1 MKKFLSVLLA
11 VMMVATVLPVNL
23 MAAPLEFTEHSHS
36 ESYAEAEE
44 RTAVKPRAGEW
55 YDRIFIRMNSNG
67 FQVQPSEFRGIVH
80 VEHTMDTSTGGTSKM
95 DEYTHNVGQQYQ
107 SGKEVIFTAI
117 PDAGYRFDGWYKNDA
132 NGELIQTGETWRFIS
147 NNENAAY
154 THYAKFSKDES
165 VTLHRIS
172 FIGDPA
178 GLRVRNVNMTK
189 TSGVTFPNSYDYLNF
204 DVEPG
209 WDMSF
214 SIEMG
219 RDYVKTDDFKVV
231 CNGKELVARDG
242 VYTLSNINEGMSIVV
257 SGFAK
262 VMRTTV
268 YINKI
273 AETMQDRD
281 NVVISGM
288 VKDERGKA
296 VTTGTLEL
304 LIDDKPSQV
313 QPTLQSDGSF
323 RVELSG
329 IIGGSHKATVKYS
342 GDETHESSQ
351 AEAKFFVEGKEHY
364 IHVSSN
370 GYKLEENVFAG
381 LVRMQ
386 YTVADENGQAQQ
398 MVEHGT
404 DFGKLFPVGQGILL
418 TAIPAAGYKLG
429 GWYKNNENG
438 DLLTAKE
445 EWNINAN
452 SIYAAYTHYAKFV
465 RDDSKTTYA
474 VTFAD
479 GLARMRITDFNITKT
494 SGTVLPDYHSAP
506 NYTVEPGWSV
516 SFGIEEAEGYIKN
529 ADYEVLCNGEKLTEV
544 NGVYTI
550 SNINENKEI
559 RVNGIVDKTA
569 PVVTINDIPSVMYGE
584 KVVVSGTVIDVDGK
598 PVTEGTVQVYVDD
611 LAGWPAVAL
620 AADGSFTCEISGVAA
635 GEHIATATYF
645 AEKTYVDASANK
657 NFTVLAGHT
666 HCICGG
672 KSESHASHS
681 AVTYTAWDGGEINY
695 ENGAAY
701 LYIPADTTVTLEN
714 DITIGRNRTLYLCLN
729 DKTSTLASN
738 GSAHFIINGAGA
750 RLVICSCG
758 SEQGAFKG
766 RTDGAGNGGC
776 IEIREGNLD
785 IYGGNIGY
793 ANCENGGVAYLK
805 SKQSKMNIYGGS
817 LCENTVKNGGAVYIN
832 SDNIRQDYIGTVM
845 MYGGVIE
852 NNNAEENGGA
862 VYVAGDEYEG
872 TGFNLT
878 DGIIRKNSATGNGGA
893 IFLYIGRGLSVSGGS
908 ISENTAENGGG
919 IYSNKKT
926 TAGKPSMVKISGGV
940 ISKNHANE
948 LGGGI
953 HLNGARIN
961 GNNKFS
967 GCEISENT
975 AKYGGG
981 IYIEFGE
988 IGSFENNIVSGNK
1001 AEIDGGGIYLRTDT
1015 FTLSTGSKVYN
1026 NTASGNGGGIYACAY
1041 SNTSKLAVSGNADIY
1056 GNKANAS
1063 GGGIYITLGRSLEV
1077 GGSSQIRN
1085 NSAGGAGGIAVMDG
1099 AKVTIKDSASIHSN
1113 GIISGSGASQI
1124 LVSGKDSHD
1133 VYSSVTM
1140 NGGTIDGSAVRYSYC
1155 GIELEDSTAF
1165 TINAGTIDVYGIRN
1179 GINNQ
1184 GTFTVNGGVVE
1195 ALAASGGSS
1204 NRAYSA
1210 RPEVSDT
1217 MFAREGDA
1225 KAIAKDVDLAKV
1237 NWRSKYIY
1245 LGTGY
1250 RAAIKYFPLGGTL
1263 PEGAPEAHVFGTKTV
1278 LPVPTKDGY
1287 NFDGW
1292 YEDTGFTKGPVAEI
1306 GADVTGDSSTRF
1318 LFYAKWTE
1326 VSEWNEPKYFWNKTA
1341 TGYNCNA
1348 TRSRKTDATTV
1359 ELDTATVTYA
1369 IITPATCDEEGLGR
1383 YTAEFKAAWAETQTK
1398 DEPIPKAEHD
1408 WNAPTYEWTAENGG
1422 YTVTAKRVCKN
1433 YENHTET
1440 ETVTAAYAEI
1450 TPATC
1455 DKEGLGRYT
1464 AEFNAD
1470 WAETQTK
1477 DKPIPKIEHDWNAP
1491 TYDWKKINGGYECAA
1506 KRVCKKDGNHAE
1518 TETVTA
1524 TYAIITP
1531 ATEENEGLG
1540 RYTAVFTNAAFTEQK
1555 KDETIPKIVHDWGP
1569 VNVWWEGE
1577 YCIASRTCNA
1587 HNEVESERVKGVYSV
1602 EKEPG
1607 CTTPGRGKYVAYFTN
1622 PEFLKVFAI
1631 YGSPTK
1637 GVNLPAV
1644 GHDWDT
1650 PSISWRKEA
1659 DGGYTCDAVHY
1670 CKRNEAHFEAA
1681 STRATYEVITEPTCE
1696 ENGLGRYTAVFAL
1709 ADFET
1714 QTKDETIPKLN
1725 HDWNAPTYDWKEIS
1739 GGYECTAKRVC
1750 KHDASHVETDKAT
1763 VTYAEIAPATC
1774 IVNGEGRY
1782 TAKFNANWAETQTK
1796 DLTLEALGHD
1806 WNAPTYE
1813 WKEAQGGY
1821 ECTAKR
1827 VCKHD
1832 ASHVETDKAT
1842 VTYAEITPATC
1853 LVNGEGRYT
1862 AKFNANWA
1870 EAQTKDVVL
1879 NAFGHDW
1886 NAPTYDWTAANGGY
1900 ECTAKR
1906 VCKNDA
1912 SHVET
1917 ETVTATYAI
1926 ITAETCEENGL
1937 GRYTAKFNANWAETQ
1952 TKDVVL
1958 NAFGHD
1964 WGEPTYR
1971 WVKNNDS
1978 YKVNAESICNREGC
1992 TYIRISVASAEYK
2005 VITPATC
2012 LENGLGRYTAVFE
2025 HEWAETQTKDE
2036 TIPKLN
2042 HDWNAPTYDWKE
2054 ISGGYECTAKR
2065 VCKHDTSH
2073 VETETVTATYA
2084 IITAETCE
2092 ENGLGRYTAEFK
2104 ADWAETQTK
2113 DEARAALD
2121 HDWSEVTYTWF
2132 ERNDGYKVRAYRECK
2147 RSGCD
2152 AAGVSHSDATYAV
2165 ITPATCLT
2173 DGLGR
2178 YTANF
2183 VYEWAETQTK
2193 DVVLNAFG
2201 HDWNAPTYDWKEIS
2215 GGYKCTAKR
2224 VCKNDASHV
2233 ETDKATVTYAEIT
2246 PATCLVNG
2254 EGKYTAKF
2262 GAAWAETQ
2270 TKDVVLNAFGHD
2282 WNAPTYDWKEVQDGY
2297 ECTAKRVCK
2306 NDASHVETETVT
2318 ATYAIVTP
2326 ETCVKE
2332 GLGRYT
2338 AEFKADWAKTQTKD
2352 EARKAM
2358 GHDHSGNWRYNEFEH
2373 WRICPVCKDIIDVQA
2388 HDLTAWRTIL
2398 DNRGKDTNRE
2408 ERHCRICAYEQFST
2422 TIHIGGGNK
2431 NGVVETNPNTGAE
2444 VFIRR
2449 VRAALSD
2456 NRINEKA

>member
-36 ESYAEAEE
+36 ESYAETEE
-44 RTAVKPRAGEW
+44 RTAVKPLAGEW

-80 VEHTMDTSTGGTSKM
+80 IEHTMDTSTGGTSKK
-95 DEYTHNVGQQYQ
+95 DEYAHNIGQQYQ
-107 SGKEVIFTAI
+107 RGKEVIFTAI
-117 PDAGYRFDGWYKNDA
+117 PDAGYLFDGWYKNDA
-132 NGELIQTGETWRFIS
+132 DGELIQTGETWRFIS
-147 NNENAAY
+147 GDENAAY

-178 GLRVRNVNMTK
+178 GLHVRNVSMTK

-214 SIEMG
+214 SVDIRSG
-219 RDYVKTDDFKVV
+219 YIKTDDFKVV

-262 VMRTTV
+262 VMGTTV
-268 YINKI
+268 SINKI

-281 NVVISGM
+281 NVIISGM

-398 MVEHGT
+398 IVEHGT

-418 TAIPAAGYKLG
+418 TAIPAAGYKFG

-465 RDDSKTTYA
+465 KDDSKTTYA

-494 SGTVLPDYHSAP
+494 SGTVLPDYLSAP
-506 NYTVEPGWSV
+506 NYTVEAGWSV
-516 SFGIEEAEGYIKN
+516 SFGIEEAEGYIKT
-529 ADYEVLCNGEKLTEV
+529 ADYKVLCNGVELTAV
-544 NGVYTI
+544 DGVYTI

-672 KSESHASHS
+672 KSENHASHS

-701 LYIPADTTVTLEN
+701 LYIPENTTVTLEH

-776 IEIREGNLD
+776 IELIKGNLD
-785 IYGGNIGY
+785 IYGGRIGY
-793 ANCENGGVAYLK
+793 ANAEKGGAIYTY
-805 SKQSKMNIYGGS
+805 SYQQSESIVNIYGGS
-817 LCENTVKNGGAVYIN
+817 ICGSTAVNGGGLYLAHSEANGEFVPMVYMHGGAIE
-832 SDNIRQDYIGTVM
+832 DNKAT
-845 MYGGVIE
+845 
-852 NNNAEENGGA
+852 ENGGG
-862 VYVAGDEYEG
+862 VYIEGDKSG
-872 TGFNLT
+872 WF
-878 DGIIRKNSATGNGGA
+878 GIHMSGGAIRKNSAAGNGGGIYSFFGRN
-893 IFLYIGRGLSVSGGS
+893 IFITDGE
-908 ISENTAENGGG
+908 ISENTAANGGGMYLNKYNPSGIKGLLEMGGGKVINNTATENGGG
-919 IYSNKKT
+919 IYATNVAFVPGSTGAPGFRN
-926 TAGKPSMVKISGGV
+926 VEISG
-940 ISKNHANE
+940 
-948 LGGGI
+948 
-953 HLNGARIN
+953 
-961 GNNKFS
+961 NN
-967 GCEISENT
+967 
-975 AKYGGG
+975 AK
-981 IYIEFGE
+981 
-988 IGSFENNIVSGNK
+988 
-1001 AEIDGGGIYLRTDT
+1001 
-1015 FTLSTGSKVYN
+1015 
-1026 NTASGNGGGIYACAY
+1026 NGGGIYAEAG
-1041 SNTSKLAVSGNADIY
+1041 TY
-1056 GNKANAS
+1056 GNIIDSIIKNNRATES
-1063 GGGIYITLGRSLEV
+1063 GGGIYLKINDLQLFIRGTTKIT
-1077 GGSSQIRN
+1077 N
-1085 NSAGGAGGIAVMDG
+1085 NTASAGGGIAVFDKG
-1099 AKVTIKDSASIHSN
+1099 KIELKDSAEVSYNTITN
-1113 GIISGSGASQI
+1113 GSGAAQI
-1124 LVSGKDSHD
+1124 LVDGNDGTNFIMSGG
-1133 VYSSVTM
+1133 SVIGPM
-1140 NGGTIDGSAVRYSYC
+1140 INAYY
-1155 GIELEDSTAF
+1155 GIELKNGAAF
-1165 TINAGTIDVYGIRN
+1165 TVNAGTIDVYGIYN

-1204 NRAYSA
+1204 NRAYS
-1210 RPEVSDT
+1210 RIPEVSDT
-1217 MFAREGDA
+1217 MLARHGDSKEGA
-1225 KAIAKDVDLAKV
+1225 MDVDLSKV
-1237 NWRSKYIY
+1237 VWKSKYIY

-1278 LPVPTKDGY
+1278 LPVPTRDGY

-1292 YEDTGFTKGPVAEI
+1292 YEDTEFTKGPVAEI

-1341 TGYNCNA
+1341 TGYNCKA

-1359 ELDTATVTYA
+1359 ELDIATVRYDV
-1369 IITPATCDEEGLGR
+1369 ITPATCDEEGLGR
-1383 YTAEFKAAWAETQTK
+1383 YTAEFKVAWAETQTK
-1398 DEPIPKAEHD
+1398 DEPIPKTEHD
-1408 WNAPTYEWTAENGG
+1408 WNAPTYDWTAENGG
-1422 YTVTAKRVCKN
+1422 YSVTAKRVCKN

-1455 DKEGLGRYT
+1455 DKDGLGKYT
-1464 AEFNAD
+1464 AEFKAA

-1477 DKPIPKIEHDWNAP
+1477 EEPIPKTEHDWNAP
-1491 TYDWKKINGGYECAA
+1491 TYDWKKITGGYECTA

-1569 VNVWWEGE
+1569 VNVWWDGE
-1577 YCIASRTCNA
+1577 YCIASRTCKA
-1587 HNEVESERVKGVYSV
+1587 HGEVESEKVKGVYSV
-1602 EKEPG
+1602 EREPG

-1622 PEFLKVFAI
+1622 PTFLKVFSI

-1637 GVNLPAV
+1637 SVNLPAV
-1644 GHDWDT
+1644 GHDWDA
-1650 PSISWRKEA
+1650 PFISWRKEA

-1670 CKRNEAHFEAA
+1670 CKRDEAHFEAA
-1681 STRATYEVITEPTCE
+1681 STRATYAVITEPTCE
-1696 ENGLGRYTAVFAL
+1696 RDGLGRYTAVFAL

-1725 HDWNAPTYDWKEIS
+1725 HDWNAPTYEWKEIS
-1739 GGYECTAKRVC
+1739 
-1750 KHDASHVETDKAT
+1750 
-1763 VTYAEIAPATC
+1763 
-1774 IVNGEGRY
+1774 
-1782 TAKFNANWAETQTK
+1782 
-1796 DLTLEALGHD
+1796 
-1806 WNAPTYE
+1806 
-1813 WKEAQGGY
+1813 GGY

-1862 AKFNANWA
+1862 AKF
-1870 EAQTKDVVL
+1870 
-1879 NAFGHDW
+1879 G
-1886 NAPTYDWTAANGGY
+1886 AA
-1900 ECTAKR
+1900 
-1906 VCKNDA
+1906 
-1912 SHVET
+1912 
-1917 ETVTATYAI
+1917 
-1926 ITAETCEENGL
+1926 
-1937 GRYTAKFNANWAETQ
+1937 
-1952 TKDVVL
+1952 
-1958 NAFGHD
+1958 
-1964 WGEPTYR
+1964 
-1971 WVKNNDS
+1971 
-1978 YKVNAESICNREGC
+1978 
-1992 TYIRISVASAEYK
+1992 
-2005 VITPATC
+2005 
-2012 LENGLGRYTAVFE
+2012 
-2025 HEWAETQTKDE
+2025 
-2036 TIPKLN
+2036 
-2042 HDWNAPTYDWKE
+2042 
-2054 ISGGYECTAKR
+2054 
-2065 VCKHDTSH
+2065 
-2073 VETETVTATYA
+2073 
-2084 IITAETCE
+2084 
-2092 ENGLGRYTAEFK
+2092 
-2104 ADWAETQTK
+2104 
-2113 DEARAALD
+2113 
-2121 HDWSEVTYTWF
+2121 
-2132 ERNDGYKVRAYRECK
+2132 
-2147 RSGCD
+2147 
-2152 AAGVSHSDATYAV
+2152 
-2165 ITPATCLT
+2165 
-2173 DGLGR
+2173 
-2178 YTANF
+2178 
-2183 VYEWAETQTK
+2183 WAETQTK

-2215 GGYKCTAKR
+2215 GGYECTAKR
-2224 VCKNDASHV
+2224 VCKHDASHV

-2246 PATCLVNG
+2246 PATCLANG
-2254 EGKYTAKF
+2254 EGRYTAKF

-2282 WNAPTYDWKEVQDGY
+2282 WNAPTYDWKEVQNGY
-2297 ECTAKRVCK
+2297 ECTAKHVCK
-2306 NDASHVETETVT
+2306 HDASHVETDKATVT
-2318 ATYAIVTP
+2318 YAEITPATCLVNG
-2326 ETCVKE
+2326 E
-2332 GLGRYT
+2332 GRYT
-2338 AEFKADWAKTQTKD
+2338 AKFGAAWAETQTKD
-2352 EARKAM
+2352 VVLTKL
-2358 GHDHSGNWRYNEFEH
+2358 DHSHNGRWIYNREQH
-2373 WRICPVCKDIIDVQA
+2373 WQKCVHCGELTNVGAHTFTEWKDILRD
-2388 HDLTAWRTIL
+2388 
-2398 DNRGKDTNRE
+2398 GKVVSE
-2408 ERHCRICAYEQFST
+2408 HHCTVCGFSECAQI
-2422 TIHIGGGNK
+2422 IHIDGTK
-2431 NGVVETNPNTGAE
+2431 KTQPGVEVNPATGAA
-2444 VFIRR
+2444 VPAVLPAIA
-2449 VRAALSD
+2449 VLAGIAVLLG
-2456 NRINEKA
+2456 KKK

>member
-44 RTAVKPRAGEW
+44 RTAVKPQAGEW

-80 VEHTMDTSTGGTSKM
+80 IEHTMDTSTGGTSKK
-95 DEYTHNVGQQYQ
+95 DEYAHNVGQQYQ
-107 SGKEVIFTAI
+107 RGKEVIFTAI

-132 NGELIQTGETWRFIS
+132 NGELIQTGEAWRFIS
-147 NNENAAY
+147 NEENAAY

-178 GLRVRNVNMTK
+178 GLHVRNVSMTK

-214 SIEMG
+214 SVDIRSG
-219 RDYVKTDDFKVV
+219 YIKTDDFKVV

-262 VMRTTV
+262 VMGTTV
-268 YINKI
+268 SINKI

-281 NVVISGM
+281 NVIISGM

-304 LIDDKPSQV
+304 LIDDKQSQV

-398 MVEHGT
+398 IVEHGT
-404 DFGKLFPVGQGILL
+404 DFGKLLPVGQGILL
-418 TAIPAAGYKLG
+418 TAIPAAGYKFG

-479 GLARMRITDFNITKT
+479 GLARMRITDFNTTKT
-494 SGTVLPDYHSAP
+494 SGTVLPDYLSAP
-506 NYTVEPGWSV
+506 NYTVEAGWSV
-516 SFGIEEAEGYIKN
+516 SFGIEEAEGYIKTS
-529 ADYEVLCNGEKLTEV
+529 DYKVLCNGVELTAV
-544 NGVYTI
+544 DGVYTI

-559 RVNGIVDKTA
+559 RVNGIADKTA

-611 LAGWPAVAL
+611 IAGWPAVSL

-672 KSESHASHS
+672 KSENHASHS

-701 LYIPADTTVTLEN
+701 LYIPADTTVTLKN
-714 DITIGRNRTLYLCLN
+714 DITIGKNRTLYLCLN

-893 IFLYIGRGLSVSGGS
+893 IFLYIGRGLSVSGGT

-919 IYSNKKT
+919 IYSAKKT
-926 TAGKPSMVKISGGV
+926 TAGRPSMSKISGGV

-953 HLNGARIN
+953 YFNGARIN
-961 GNNKFS
+961 KLS

-1001 AEIDGGGIYLRTDT
+1001 AEIDGGGIYLRTDN
-1015 FTLSTGSKVYN
+1015 FNLSTGSKVYN

-1041 SNTSKLAVSGNADIY
+1041 SNTSKLAVSENADIY
-1056 GNKANAS
+1056 ENKANAS
-1063 GGGIYITLGRSLEV
+1063 GGGIYITLGRSLEI

-1085 NSAGGAGGIAVMDG
+1085 NSAGEVGGIAVMDG

-1113 GIISGSGASQI
+1113 GAISGSGASQI

-1133 VYSSVTM
+1133 VYSSVTI

-1204 NRAYSA
+1204 NRAYYVK
-1210 RPEVSDT
+1210 PEVSDT
-1217 MFAREGDA
+1217 MLARHGDSKEGA
-1225 KAIAKDVDLAKV
+1225 MDVDLSKV
-1237 NWRSKYIY
+1237 VWRSKYIY

-1250 RAAIKYFPLGGTL
+1250 RAAIEYFPLGGTL

-1292 YEDTGFTKGPVAEI
+1292 YEDTEFTKGPVAEI

-1341 TGYNCNA
+1341 TGYNCKA
-1348 TRSRKTDATTV
+1348 TRSHKTDAGTV
-1359 ELDTATVTYA
+1359 ELDIATVTYA

-1398 DEPIPKAEHD
+1398 DEPIPKTEHD
-1408 WNAPTYEWTAENGG
+1408 WNAPEYEWTAANGG
-1422 YTVTAKRVCKN
+1422 YTVTAKRVCKKDG
-1433 YENHTET
+1433 NHTET

-1455 DKEGLGRYT
+1455 DKDGLGKYT
-1464 AEFNAD
+1464 AEFKAA

-1477 DKPIPKIEHDWNAP
+1477 EEPIPKTEHDWNAP
-1491 TYDWKKINGGYECAA
+1491 TYDWKKITGGYECAA
-1506 KRVCKKDGNHAE
+1506 KRVCKKDGNHEE

-1577 YCIASRTCNA
+1577 YCIASRTCKA
-1587 HNEVESERVKGVYSV
+1587 HGEVESEKVKGVYSV
-1602 EKEPG
+1602 EREPG

-1622 PEFLKVFAI
+1622 PAFLKVFSI

-1637 GVNLPAV
+1637 SVNLPAV
-1644 GHDWDT
+1644 GHDWDA

-1659 DGGYTCDAVHY
+1659 DGSYTCDAVHY
-1670 CKRNEAHFEAA
+1670 CKRDEAHFEAA
-1681 STRATYEVITEPTCE
+1681 STRATYEVITKPTCE
-1696 ENGLGRYTAVFAL
+1696 RDGLGRYTAVFKL

-1725 HDWNAPTYDWKEIS
+1725 HEWNAPAYDW
-1739 GGYECTAKRVC
+1739 TA
-1750 KHDASHVETDKAT
+1750 
-1763 VTYAEIAPATC
+1763 
-1774 IVNGEGRY
+1774 
-1782 TAKFNANWAETQTK
+1782 AN
-1796 DLTLEALGHD
+1796 
-1806 WNAPTYE
+1806 
-1813 WKEAQGGY
+1813 GGY

-1870 EAQTKDVVL
+1870 ETQTKDVVLNAFGHDWNAPTYEWKEISGGYECTAKRVCKHDASHVETDKATVTYAEITPATCLANGEGRYTAKFNTAWAETQTKDVVLNAFGHDWNAPTYDWKEVQNDYECTAKRVCKHDASHVETDKATVTYAEITPATCLVNGEGRYTAKFGAAWAETQTKDVVL

-1906 VCKNDA
+1906 VCKHDA

-1917 ETVTATYAI
+1917 DKATVTYAE
-1926 ITAETCEENGL
+1926 ITPAACLVNGE
-1937 GRYTAKFNANWAETQ
+1937 GRYTARFNAAWAETQ
-1952 TKDVVL
+1952 TKD
-1958 NAFGHD
+1958 
-1964 WGEPTYR
+1964 
-1971 WVKNNDS
+1971 
-1978 YKVNAESICNREGC
+1978 I
-1992 TYIRISVASAEYK
+1992 
-2005 VITPATC
+2005 
-2012 LENGLGRYTAVFE
+2012 
-2025 HEWAETQTKDE
+2025 
-2036 TIPKLN
+2036 
-2042 HDWNAPTYDWKE
+2042 
-2054 ISGGYECTAKR
+2054 
-2065 VCKHDTSH
+2065 
-2073 VETETVTATYA
+2073 
-2084 IITAETCE
+2084 
-2092 ENGLGRYTAEFK
+2092 
-2104 ADWAETQTK
+2104 
-2113 DEARAALD
+2113 
-2121 HDWSEVTYTWF
+2121 
-2132 ERNDGYKVRAYRECK
+2132 
-2147 RSGCD
+2147 
-2152 AAGVSHSDATYAV
+2152 
-2165 ITPATCLT
+2165 
-2173 DGLGR
+2173 
-2178 YTANF
+2178 
-2183 VYEWAETQTK
+2183 
-2193 DVVLNAFG
+2193 VLNAFG
-2201 HDWNAPTYDWKEIS
+2201 HDWNAPTYDWKEIH
-2215 GGYKCTAKR
+2215 GGYECTAKR
-2224 VCKNDASHV
+2224 VCKHNASHV

-2254 EGKYTAKF
+2254 EGRYTAKF
-2262 GAAWAETQ
+2262 SAAWAETQ

-2282 WNAPTYDWKEVQDGY
+2282 WNAPTYEWKEIFGGY

-2306 NDASHVETETVT
+2306 HDASHVETETVT

-2332 GLGRYT
+2332 GLGRYK

-2422 TIHIGGGNK
+2422 TIHISGGDK

-2456 NRINEKA
+2456 NRADALY

>member
-80 VEHTMDTSTGGTSKM
+80 VEHTMDTSAGGTSKM

-132 NGELIQTGETWRFIS
+132 DGELIQTGETWRFIS

-268 YINKI
+268 SINKI

-429 GWYKNNENG
+429 GWYKNDENG

-506 NYTVEPGWSV
+506 NYTVEAGWSV
-516 SFGIEEAEGYIKN
+516 SFGIEEAEGYIKTS
-529 ADYEVLCNGEKLTEV
+529 DYKVLCNGVELTAV
-544 NGVYTI
+544 DGVYTI

-701 LYIPADTTVTLEN
+701 LYIPADTTVTLKN
-714 DITIGRNRTLYLCLN
+714 DITIGRNQTLYLCLN
-729 DKTSTLASN
+729 EKSSILASS
-738 GSAHFIINGAGA
+738 GSAHIIINGAGA

-832 SDNIRQDYIGTVM
+832 SDNIGQDYIGTVM

-893 IFLYIGRGLSVSGGS
+893 IFLYIGRGLSVSGGT

-926 TAGKPSMVKISGGV
+926 TAGRPSMVKISGGV

-1015 FTLSTGSKVYN
+1015 FNLSTGSKVYN

-1041 SNTSKLAVSGNADIY
+1041 SNTSKLTVSENADIY
-1056 GNKANAS
+1056 ENKANAS
-1063 GGGIYITLGRSLEV
+1063 GGGIYITLGRSLEI

-1085 NSAGGAGGIAVMDG
+1085 NSAGEAGGIAVMDG

-1113 GIISGSGASQI
+1113 GTISGSGASQI

-1140 NGGTIDGSAVRYSYC
+1140 NGGSVIGPMINAYY
-1155 GIELEDSTAF
+1155 GIELKNGAAF
-1165 TINAGTIDVYGIRN
+1165 TVNDGYIDVYGIRN

-1195 ALAASGGSS
+1195 AEASSRSS
-1204 NRAYSA
+1204 SRAYSV

-1217 MFAREGDA
+1217 MLARHGNSKEDA
-1225 KAIAKDVDLAKV
+1225 MDVDLSKV
-1237 NWRSKYIY
+1237 VWRSKYIY

-1250 RAAIKYFPLGGTL
+1250 RAAIKYFTLGGTL

-1278 LPVPTKDGY
+1278 LPVPTRDGY

-1326 VSEWNEPKYFWNKTA
+1326 ASEWNEPKYFWNKTA

-1398 DEPIPKAEHD
+1398 DEPIPKTEHD
-1408 WNAPTYEWTAENGG
+1408 WNEPEYEWTAANGG
-1422 YTVTAKRVCKN
+1422 YSVTAKRVCKN

-1455 DKEGLGRYT
+1455 DKNGLGRYT
-1464 AEFNAD
+1464 AEFKAA

-1477 DKPIPKIEHDWNAP
+1477 EEPIPKTEHDWNAP

-1555 KDETIPKIVHDWGP
+1555 KDEAIPKIVHDWGP
-1569 VNVWWEGE
+1569 VNVRWEGE
-1577 YCIASRTCNA
+1577 YCIASRTCKA

-1670 CKRNEAHFEAA
+1670 CKRDEAHFEAA

-1725 HDWNAPTYDWKEIS
+1725 HDWNAPTYDWKEVS
-1739 GGYECTAKRVC
+1739 GGY
-1750 KHDASHVETDKAT
+1750 
-1763 VTYAEIAPATC
+1763 
-1774 IVNGEGRY
+1774 G
-1782 TAKFNANWAETQTK
+1782 
-1796 DLTLEALGHD
+1796 
-1806 WNAPTYE
+1806 
-1813 WKEAQGGY
+1813 
-1821 ECTAKR
+1821 CTAKR

-1862 AKFNANWA
+1862 ARFNAA
-1870 EAQTKDVVL
+1870 
-1879 NAFGHDW
+1879 
-1886 NAPTYDWTAANGGY
+1886 
-1900 ECTAKR
+1900 
-1906 VCKNDA
+1906 
-1912 SHVET
+1912 
-1917 ETVTATYAI
+1917 
-1926 ITAETCEENGL
+1926 
-1937 GRYTAKFNANWAETQ
+1937 WAETQ
-1952 TKDVVL
+1952 TKDL
-1958 NAFGHD
+1958 TLKALGHD

-2025 HEWAETQTKDE
+2025 HEWAETQTKDVV
-2036 TIPKLN
+2036 LN
-2042 HDWNAPTYDWKE
+2042 AFGHDWNAPTYDWKE
-2054 ISGGYECTAKR
+2054 ISGGYECTAKRVCKNDASHVETETVTATYAIITAETCEENGLGRYTAVFEHEWAETQTKDVVLKAFGHDWNAPTYDWKEVSGGYECTAKR

-2201 HDWNAPTYDWKEIS
+2201 HDWNAPTYEWKEVQ
-2215 GGYKCTAKR
+2215 GGYTVTAKR
-2224 VCKNDASHV
+2224 VCKHDASHV

-2254 EGKYTAKF
+2254 EGRYTAKF

-2282 WNAPTYDWKEVQDGY
+2282 WNAPTYEWKEVQGGY

-2306 NDASHVETETVT
+2306 HDASHVETDKATVT
-2318 ATYAIVTP
+2318 YAEITPATCLVNG
-2326 ETCVKE
+2326 E
-2332 GLGRYT
+2332 GRYT
-2338 AEFKADWAKTQTKD
+2338 AKFGAAWAETQTKD
-2352 EARKAM
+2352 VALNAF
-2358 GHDHSGNWRYNEFEH
+2358 GHDWNAPTYEWKEISGGYECTAKR
-2373 WRICPVCKDIIDVQA
+2373 VCKHDASHVETDKATVTYAEITPATCLANGEGRYTARFNAAWAEAQTKDVV
-2388 HDLTAWRTIL
+2388 LTKL
-2398 DNRGKDTNRE
+2398 DHSHNSRWIYNRE
-2408 ERHCRICAYEQFST
+2408 QHWQKCGHCGELTNIGAHTFTEWKDILRDGKVVSEHHCTVCGFSECAQI
-2422 TIHIGGGNK
+2422 IHIDGTK
-2431 NGVVETNPNTGAE
+2431 KTQPGVEVNPATGAA
-2444 VFIRR
+2444 VPAVLPAIA
-2449 VRAALSD
+2449 VLVGTAVLLG
-2456 NRINEKA
+2456 KKK

>member
-44 RTAVKPRAGEW
+44 RTAVKPQAGEW

-80 VEHTMDTSTGGTSKM
+80 IEHTMDTSTGGTSKK
-95 DEYTHNVGQQYQ
+95 DEYAHNVGQQYQ
-107 SGKEVIFTAI
+107 RGKEVIFTAI

-147 NNENAAY
+147 SDENAAY
-154 THYAKFSKDES
+154 THYAKFSKNES

-178 GLRVRNVNMTK
+178 GLHVRNVSMTK

-214 SIEMG
+214 SVDIRSG
-219 RDYVKTDDFKVV
+219 YIKTDDFKVV

-242 VYTLSNINEGMSIVV
+242 VYTLSNINESMSIVV

-268 YINKI
+268 SINKI

-398 MVEHGT
+398 IVEHGT
-404 DFGKLFPVGQGILL
+404 DFGKLLPVGQGILL
-418 TAIPAAGYKLG
+418 TAIPAAGYKFG

-506 NYTVEPGWSV
+506 NYTVEAGWSV
-516 SFGIEEAEGYIKN
+516 SFGIEEAEGYIKTSG
-529 ADYEVLCNGEKLTEV
+529 YEVLCNGEKLTAV
-544 NGVYTI
+544 DGVYTV

-611 LAGWPAVAL
+611 LAGWPAVSL

-672 KSESHASHS
+672 KSENHASHS

-701 LYIPADTTVTLEN
+701 LYIPADTTVTLKN

-758 SEQGAFKG
+758 SEPGTFMG

-893 IFLYIGRGLSVSGGS
+893 IFLYIGRGLSVSGGT

-919 IYSNKKT
+919 IYSAKKT
-926 TAGKPSMVKISGGV
+926 TAGRPSMSKISGGV

-953 HLNGARIN
+953 YFNGARIN
-961 GNNKFS
+961 KLS

-1001 AEIDGGGIYLRTDT
+1001 AEIDGGGIYLRTDN
-1015 FTLSTGSKVYN
+1015 FNLSTGSKVYN

-1041 SNTSKLAVSGNADIY
+1041 SNTSKLAVSENADIY
-1056 GNKANAS
+1056 ENKANAS
-1063 GGGIYITLGRSLEV
+1063 GGGIYITLGRSLEI

-1085 NSAGGAGGIAVMDG
+1085 NSAGEAGGIAVMDG

-1113 GIISGSGASQI
+1113 GAISGSGASQI

-1133 VYSSVTM
+1133 VYSSVTI

-1155 GIELEDSTAF
+1155 GIELKDSTAF
-1165 TINAGTIDVYGIRN
+1165 TINAGTIDVYGIHN

-1204 NRAYSA
+1204 NRAYYVK
-1210 RPEVSDT
+1210 PEVSDT
-1217 MFAREGDA
+1217 MLARHGDSKEGA
-1225 KAIAKDVDLAKV
+1225 MDVDLSKV
-1237 NWRSKYIY
+1237 VWRSKYIY

-1250 RAAIKYFPLGGTL
+1250 RAAIEYFPLGGTL
-1263 PEGAPEAHVFGTKTV
+1263 PEGAPEAHIFGTKTV

-1292 YEDTGFTKGPVAEI
+1292 YEDTELTKGPVAEI

-1341 TGYNCNA
+1341 TGYNCKA
-1348 TRSRKTDATTV
+1348 TRSRKTDAGTV
-1359 ELDTATVTYA
+1359 ELDIATVTYA

-1398 DEPIPKAEHD
+1398 EEPIPKTEHD
-1408 WNAPTYEWTAENGG
+1408 WNAPTYDWKKITGG
-1422 YTVTAKRVCKN
+1422 YECAAKRVCKKDG
-1433 YENHTET
+1433 NHAET

-1455 DKEGLGRYT
+1455 DKDGLGRYT
-1464 AEFNAD
+1464 AEFKAA

-1477 DKPIPKIEHDWNAP
+1477 DETIPKLNHDWNAP
-1491 TYDWKKINGGYECAA
+1491 TYDWKKITGGYECAA

-1540 RYTAVFTNAAFTEQK
+1540 RYTAVFTNAAFTEQT

-1577 YCIASRTCNA
+1577 YCIASRTCKA
-1587 HNEVESERVKGVYSV
+1587 HGEVESEKVKGVYSV
-1602 EKEPG
+1602 EREPG

-1622 PEFLKVFAI
+1622 PTFLKVFSI

-1637 GVNLPAV
+1637 SVNLPAV
-1644 GHDWDT
+1644 GHDWDA

-1659 DGGYTCDAVHY
+1659 DGSYTCDAVHY
-1670 CKRNEAHFEAA
+1670 CKRDEAHFEAA
-1681 STRATYEVITEPTCE
+1681 STRATYEVITKPTCE
-1696 ENGLGRYTAVFAL
+1696 KDGLGRYTAVFKL

-1725 HDWNAPTYDWKEIS
+1725 HDWNAPTYEWKEIS
-1739 GGYECTAKRVC
+1739 GGYECTAKRVCKHDPNHVETDKATVTYAEITPATCLVNGEGRYTARFNAAWAETQTKDIVLNAFGHDWNAPTYDWKEAQDGYECTAKRVC

-1763 VTYAEIAPATC
+1763 VTYAEITPATC
-1774 IVNGEGRY
+1774 LVNGEGKY
-1782 TAKFNANWAETQTK
+1782 TAKFGAAWAEAQTK
-1796 DLTLEALGHD
+1796 DVVLNAFGHD

-1813 WKEAQGGY
+1813 WKEISGGY

-1862 AKFNANWA
+1862 AKF
-1870 EAQTKDVVL
+1870 
-1879 NAFGHDW
+1879 
-1886 NAPTYDWTAANGGY
+1886 
-1900 ECTAKR
+1900 
-1906 VCKNDA
+1906 
-1912 SHVET
+1912 
-1917 ETVTATYAI
+1917 
-1926 ITAETCEENGL
+1926 
-1937 GRYTAKFNANWAETQ
+1937 
-1952 TKDVVL
+1952 
-1958 NAFGHD
+1958 
-1964 WGEPTYR
+1964 
-1971 WVKNNDS
+1971 
-1978 YKVNAESICNREGC
+1978 
-1992 TYIRISVASAEYK
+1992 
-2005 VITPATC
+2005 
-2012 LENGLGRYTAVFE
+2012 
-2025 HEWAETQTKDE
+2025 
-2036 TIPKLN
+2036 
-2042 HDWNAPTYDWKE
+2042 
-2054 ISGGYECTAKR
+2054 
-2065 VCKHDTSH
+2065 
-2073 VETETVTATYA
+2073 
-2084 IITAETCE
+2084 
-2092 ENGLGRYTAEFK
+2092 
-2104 ADWAETQTK
+2104 
-2113 DEARAALD
+2113 
-2121 HDWSEVTYTWF
+2121 
-2132 ERNDGYKVRAYRECK
+2132 
-2147 RSGCD
+2147 
-2152 AAGVSHSDATYAV
+2152 
-2165 ITPATCLT
+2165 
-2173 DGLGR
+2173 
-2178 YTANF
+2178 
-2183 VYEWAETQTK
+2183 
-2193 DVVLNAFG
+2193 
-2201 HDWNAPTYDWKEIS
+2201 
-2215 GGYKCTAKR
+2215 
-2224 VCKNDASHV
+2224 
-2233 ETDKATVTYAEIT
+2233 
-2246 PATCLVNG
+2246 
-2254 EGKYTAKF
+2254 

-2282 WNAPTYDWKEVQDGY
+2282 WNAPTYDWKEIQGGY

-2306 NDASHVETETVT
+2306 HDASHVETETVT
-2318 ATYAIVTP
+2318 ATYAVVTP

-2422 TIHIGGGNK
+2422 TIHISGGDK

>member
-11 VMMVATVLPVNL
+11 AMMVATVLPVNL
-23 MAAPLEFTEHSHS
+23 MAAPLEFSEHSH
-36 ESYAEAEE
+36 EHAA
-44 RTAVKPRAGEW
+44 AAPQADAQPLAGEW

-80 VEHTMDTSTGGTSKM
+80 IEHTMDTSTGGTSKM
-95 DEYTHNVGQQYQ
+95 DEYAHNVGQQYQ

-178 GLRVRNVNMTK
+178 GLHVRNVSMTK

-214 SIEMG
+214 SVDIRSG
-219 RDYVKTDDFKVV
+219 YIKTDDFKVV

-268 YINKI
+268 SINKI

-398 MVEHGT
+398 IVEHGT

-418 TAIPAAGYKLG
+418 TAIPAAGYKFG

-494 SGTVLPDYHSAP
+494 SGTVLPDYLSAP
-506 NYTVEPGWSV
+506 NYTVEAGWSV
-516 SFGIEEAEGYIKN
+516 SFGIEEAEGYIKTS
-529 ADYEVLCNGEKLTEV
+529 DYKVLCNGVELTAV
-544 NGVYTI
+544 DGVYTI

-611 LAGWPAVAL
+611 RAGGWPAVSL
-620 AADGSFTCEISGVAA
+620 AADGSFICEISGVEA

-672 KSESHASHS
+672 KSENHASHS

-714 DITIGRNRTLYLCLN
+714 DITIGRNQTLYLCLN
-729 DKTSTLASN
+729 EKSSILASS

-750 RLVICSCG
+750 RLVICSCRD
-758 SEQGAFKG
+758 EQGTFKG

-805 SKQSKMNIYGGS
+805 SKQCKMNIYGGS

-832 SDNIRQDYIGTVM
+832 SDNISQDYIGTVT

-852 NNNAEENGGA
+852 NNNAAENGGA

-893 IFLYIGRGLSVSGGS
+893 IFLYIGRGLSVSGGT

-926 TAGKPSMVKISGGV
+926 TAGRPSMVKISGGV

-1015 FTLSTGSKVYN
+1015 FTLSTGSKVYS

-1041 SNTSKLAVSGNADIY
+1041 SNTSKLTVSENADIY
-1056 GNKANAS
+1056 ENKANAS
-1063 GGGIYITLGRSLEV
+1063 GGGIYITLGRSLEI

-1085 NSAGGAGGIAVMDG
+1085 NSAGEAGGIAVMDG

-1113 GIISGSGASQI
+1113 GTISGSGASQI

-1133 VYSSVTM
+1133 VYSSVTI
-1140 NGGTIDGSAVRYSYC
+1140 NGGTIDSSAVRYSYC
-1155 GIELEDSTAF
+1155 GIELKNGAAF
-1165 TINAGTIDVYGIRN
+1165 TVNNGYIDVYGIRN
-1179 GINNQ
+1179 GINNE

-1195 ALAASGGSS
+1195 ALAASGASS
-1204 NRAYSA
+1204 NRAYYV

-1217 MFAREGDA
+1217 MLARHGNSKEDA
-1225 KAIAKDVDLAKV
+1225 MDVDLSKV
-1237 NWRSKYIY
+1237 VWKSKYIY

-1278 LPVPTKDGY
+1278 LPVPTRDGY

-1398 DEPIPKAEHD
+1398 DEPIPKTEHD
-1408 WNAPTYEWTAENGG
+1408 WNTPTYEWTAANGG
-1422 YTVTAKRVCKN
+1422 YSVTAKRVCKN

-1455 DKEGLGRYT
+1455 DKDGLGKYT
-1464 AEFNAD
+1464 AEFKAA

-1477 DKPIPKIEHDWNAP
+1477 EEPIPKTEHDWNAP
-1491 TYDWKKINGGYECAA
+1491 TYDWKKITGGYECTA

-1540 RYTAVFTNAAFTEQK
+1540 RYTAVFANAAFAEQK

-1577 YCIASRTCNA
+1577 YCIASRTCKA

-1670 CKRNEAHFEAA
+1670 CKRDEAHFEAA

-1696 ENGLGRYTAVFAL
+1696 RDGLGRYTAVFAL

-1725 HDWNAPTYDWKEIS
+1725 HEWNAPTYDWKEIS
-1739 GGYECTAKRVC
+1739 
-1750 KHDASHVETDKAT
+1750 
-1763 VTYAEIAPATC
+1763 
-1774 IVNGEGRY
+1774 
-1782 TAKFNANWAETQTK
+1782 
-1796 DLTLEALGHD
+1796 
-1806 WNAPTYE
+1806 
-1813 WKEAQGGY
+1813 GGY

-1862 AKFNANWA
+1862 ARFNAA
-1870 EAQTKDVVL
+1870 
-1879 NAFGHDW
+1879 
-1886 NAPTYDWTAANGGY
+1886 
-1900 ECTAKR
+1900 
-1906 VCKNDA
+1906 
-1912 SHVET
+1912 
-1917 ETVTATYAI
+1917 
-1926 ITAETCEENGL
+1926 
-1937 GRYTAKFNANWAETQ
+1937 WAETQ

-1964 WGEPTYR
+1964 W
-1971 WVKNNDS
+1971 D
-1978 YKVNAESICNREGC
+1978 
-1992 TYIRISVASAEYK
+1992 
-2005 VITPATC
+2005 
-2012 LENGLGRYTAVFE
+2012 
-2025 HEWAETQTKDE
+2025 
-2036 TIPKLN
+2036 
-2042 HDWNAPTYDWKE
+2042 APTYDWKE
-2054 ISGGYECTAKR
+2054 VSGGYECTAKR

-2073 VETETVTATYA
+2073 VET
-2084 IITAETCE
+2084 
-2092 ENGLGRYTAEFK
+2092 
-2104 ADWAETQTK
+2104 
-2113 DEARAALD
+2113 
-2121 HDWSEVTYTWF
+2121 
-2132 ERNDGYKVRAYRECK
+2132 
-2147 RSGCD
+2147 
-2152 AAGVSHSDATYAV
+2152 
-2165 ITPATCLT
+2165 
-2173 DGLGR
+2173 
-2178 YTANF
+2178 
-2183 VYEWAETQTK
+2183 
-2193 DVVLNAFG
+2193 
-2201 HDWNAPTYDWKEIS
+2201 
-2215 GGYKCTAKR
+2215 
-2224 VCKNDASHV
+2224 
-2233 ETDKATVTYAEIT
+2233 DKAAVTYAEIT
-2246 PATCLVNG
+2246 PATCLANG
-2254 EGKYTAKF
+2254 EGRYTAKF

-2282 WNAPTYDWKEVQDGY
+2282 WNAPTYEWKEVQGGY

-2306 NDASHVETETVT
+2306 NYENHVETETVT

-2326 ETCVKE
+2326 ETCEKNGLGRYTAEFKADWAKTQTKDEARAALDHDWSEPEYTWSELNNGGYSVRAQRKCKRSGCDNFGYTHSEATYAVVTPATCLTDGLGRYSVSFIFDWAKPQTKDIVLNAFGHDWNATTYDWKEISGGYECTAKRVCKHDASHVEMETVTATYAVVTPETCIKE

-2422 TIHIGGGNK
+2422 TIHISGGNK

>member
-80 VEHTMDTSTGGTSKM
+80 VEHTMDTSAGGTSKM

-117 PDAGYRFDGWYKNDA
+117 PDAGYRFDGWYKNDE

-268 YINKI
+268 SINKI

-506 NYTVEPGWSV
+506 NYTVEAGWSV
-516 SFGIEEAEGYIKN
+516 SFGIEEAEGYIKT
-529 ADYEVLCNGEKLTEV
+529 ADYKVLCNGVELTAV
-544 NGVYTI
+544 DGVYTI

-681 AVTYTAWDGGEINY
+681 AVTYTAWDGGEFSY
-695 ENGAAY
+695 ADGAAY
-701 LYIPADTTVTLEN
+701 LYIPADTTVLLEN
-714 DITIGRNRTLYLCLN
+714 DITIGRNQTLYLCLN
-729 DKTSTLASN
+729 DKTSTLKSN

-750 RLVICSCG
+750 RLVICSCRD
-758 SEQGAFKG
+758 EQGTFKG

-852 NNNAEENGGA
+852 NNNAAENGGA

-926 TAGKPSMVKISGGV
+926 TAGRPSMVKISGGV

-1001 AEIDGGGIYLRTDT
+1001 AEIDGGGIYLRTDN
-1015 FTLSTGSKVYN
+1015 FNLSTGSKVYN

-1041 SNTSKLAVSGNADIY
+1041 SNTSKLNVSGNADIY

-1063 GGGIYITLGRSLEV
+1063 GGGIYITLGRSLEI

-1085 NSAGGAGGIAVMDG
+1085 NSAGEAGGIAVMDG

-1140 NGGTIDGSAVRYSYC
+1140 NGGSVIGPMINAYY
-1155 GIELEDSTAF
+1155 GIELKNGAAF
-1165 TINAGTIDVYGIRN
+1165 TVNDGYIDVYGIRN

-1204 NRAYSA
+1204 NRAYYIK
-1210 RPEVSDT
+1210 PEVSDT
-1217 MFAREGDA
+1217 MLARHGNSKEDA
-1225 KAIAKDVDLAKV
+1225 MNVELSEVVWK
-1237 NWRSKYIY
+1237 SKYIY

-1250 RAAIKYFPLGGTL
+1250 RAAIKYFTLGGTL

-1278 LPVPTKDGY
+1278 LPVPTRDGY

-1348 TRSRKTDATTV
+1348 TRSRKNDATTV

-1398 DEPIPKAEHD
+1398 DEPIPKTEHD
-1408 WNAPTYEWTAENGG
+1408 WNEPEYEWTAANGG
-1422 YTVTAKRVCKN
+1422 YSVTAKRVCKN

-1455 DKEGLGRYT
+1455 DKDGLGRYT
-1464 AEFNAD
+1464 AEFKAA

-1477 DKPIPKIEHDWNAP
+1477 EEPIPKAEHDWNAP
-1491 TYDWKKINGGYECAA
+1491 TYDWKKITGGYECAA

-1659 DGGYTCDAVHY
+1659 DGSYTCDAVHY
-1670 CKRNEAHFEAA
+1670 CKRDEAHFEAA
-1681 STRATYEVITEPTCE
+1681 STRATYAVITEPTCE

-1725 HDWNAPTYDWKEIS
+1725 HDWNAPTYDWKE
-1739 GGYECTAKRVC
+1739 V
-1750 KHDASHVETDKAT
+1750 
-1763 VTYAEIAPATC
+1763 
-1774 IVNGEGRY
+1774 
-1782 TAKFNANWAETQTK
+1782 
-1796 DLTLEALGHD
+1796 
-1806 WNAPTYE
+1806 
-1813 WKEAQGGY
+1813 QGGY

-1827 VCKHD
+1827 ICKHD

-1862 AKFNANWA
+1862 ARFNAA
-1870 EAQTKDVVL
+1870 
-1879 NAFGHDW
+1879 
-1886 NAPTYDWTAANGGY
+1886 
-1900 ECTAKR
+1900 
-1906 VCKNDA
+1906 
-1912 SHVET
+1912 
-1917 ETVTATYAI
+1917 
-1926 ITAETCEENGL
+1926 
-1937 GRYTAKFNANWAETQ
+1937 WAETQ
-1952 TKDVVL
+1952 TKDL
-1958 NAFGHD
+1958 TLEALGHD

-1971 WVKNNDS
+1971 WIKNNDS

-2025 HEWAETQTKDE
+2025 HEWAETQTKDVV
-2036 TIPKLN
+2036 LN
-2042 HDWNAPTYDWKE
+2042 AIGHDWNAPTYDWKE
-2054 ISGGYECTAKR
+2054 ISGGYE
-2065 VCKHDTSH
+2065 
-2073 VETETVTATYA
+2073 
-2084 IITAETCE
+2084 
-2092 ENGLGRYTAEFK
+2092 
-2104 ADWAETQTK
+2104 
-2113 DEARAALD
+2113 
-2121 HDWSEVTYTWF
+2121 
-2132 ERNDGYKVRAYRECK
+2132 
-2147 RSGCD
+2147 
-2152 AAGVSHSDATYAV
+2152 
-2165 ITPATCLT
+2165 
-2173 DGLGR
+2173 
-2178 YTANF
+2178 
-2183 VYEWAETQTK
+2183 
-2193 DVVLNAFG
+2193 
-2201 HDWNAPTYDWKEIS
+2201 
-2215 GGYKCTAKR
+2215 CTAKR

-2254 EGKYTAKF
+2254 EGRYTARF
-2262 GAAWAETQ
+2262 NAAWAETQ

-2282 WNAPTYDWKEVQDGY
+2282 WNAPTYDWKEISGGY

-2306 NDASHVETETVT
+2306 HDASHVETETVT

-2326 ETCVKE
+2326 ETCIKE

-2422 TIHIGGGNK
+2422 TIRISGGDKKGIT
-2431 NGVVETNPNTGAE
+2431 ETNPNTGAE

>member
-268 YINKI
+268 SINKI

-351 AEAKFFVEGKEHY
+351 AEAKFFVEGKEHF
-364 IHVSSN
+364 IRVSSN

-398 MVEHGT
+398 IVEHGT

-516 SFGIEEAEGYIKN
+516 SFGIEEAEGYIKT
-529 ADYEVLCNGEKLTEV
+529 ADYKVLCNGVELTAV
-544 NGVYTI
+544 DGVYTI

-620 AADGSFTCEISGVAA
+620 AADGSFICEISGVAA

-672 KSESHASHS
+672 KSENHASHS

-701 LYIPADTTVTLEN
+701 LYIPADTTVTLKN
-714 DITIGRNRTLYLCLN
+714 DITIGRNQTLYLCLN
-729 DKTSTLASN
+729 DKTSTLASS
-738 GSAHFIINGAGA
+738 GSAHFIIDGAGA

-893 IFLYIGRGLSVSGGS
+893 IFLYIGRGLSVSGGT

-953 HLNGARIN
+953 YFNGARIN
-961 GNNKFS
+961 KLS

-1001 AEIDGGGIYLRTDT
+1001 AEIDGGGIYLRTDN
-1015 FTLSTGSKVYN
+1015 FNLSTGSKVYN

-1041 SNTSKLAVSGNADIY
+1041 SNTSKLTVSGNADIY
-1056 GNKANAS
+1056 ENKANAS
-1063 GGGIYITLGRSLEV
+1063 GGGIYITLGRSLEI

-1113 GIISGSGASQI
+1113 GTISGSGASQI

-1195 ALAASGGSS
+1195 ALAASGASS
-1204 NRAYSA
+1204 SRAYYV

-1217 MFAREGDA
+1217 MLARHGDSKEGA
-1225 KAIAKDVDLAKV
+1225 MDVDLSKV
-1237 NWRSKYIY
+1237 VWRSKYIY

-1348 TRSRKTDATTV
+1348 TRSRKNDATTV

-1408 WNAPTYEWTAENGG
+1408 WNAPTYDWTAENGG

-1455 DKEGLGRYT
+1455 DKEGLGKYT
-1464 AEFNAD
+1464 AEFKAA

-1477 DKPIPKIEHDWNAP
+1477 EEPIPKTEHDWNAP
-1491 TYDWKKINGGYECAA
+1491 TYDWKKITGGYECAA

-1540 RYTAVFTNAAFTEQK
+1540 RYTAVFANAAFTEQK

-1569 VNVWWEGE
+1569 VNVRWEGE

-1637 GVNLPAV
+1637 GVNLPAA

-1670 CKRNEAHFEAA
+1670 CKRDEAHFEAA
-1681 STRATYEVITEPTCE
+1681 STRATYEVITKPTCE
-1696 ENGLGRYTAVFAL
+1696 KDGLGRYTAVFKL

-1725 HDWNAPTYDWKEIS
+1725 HNWNAPTYDWKEIS

-1763 VTYAEIAPATC
+1763 VTYAEITPATC
-1774 IVNGEGRY
+1774 LVNGEGKY
-1782 TAKFNANWAETQTK
+1782 TAKFGAAWAETQTK
-1796 DLTLEALGHD
+1796 DVVLNAFGHD
-1806 WNAPTYE
+1806 WHAPTYD
-1813 WKEAQGGY
+1813 WKEIQGGY

-1832 ASHVETDKAT
+1832 TSHVESDKAT

-1886 NAPTYDWTAANGGY
+1886 NAPTYDWKEISGGY

-1906 VCKNDA
+1906 VCKHDA
-1912 SHVET
+1912 RHFET
-1917 ETVTATYAI
+1917 DKATVTYAEITPAT
-1926 ITAETCEENGL
+1926 CLVNGE
-1937 GRYTAKFNANWAETQ
+1937 GRYTAKFGAAWAETQ

-1964 WGEPTYR
+1964 W
-1971 WVKNNDS
+1971 
-1978 YKVNAESICNREGC
+1978 NA
-1992 TYIRISVASAEYK
+1992 T
-2005 VITPATC
+2005 
-2012 LENGLGRYTAVFE
+2012 
-2025 HEWAETQTKDE
+2025 
-2036 TIPKLN
+2036 
-2042 HDWNAPTYDWKE
+2042 TYDWKE
-2054 ISGGYECTAKR
+2054 VQGGYECTAKR
-2065 VCKHDTSH
+2065 VCKHDASH
-2073 VETETVTATYA
+2073 VETDKATVTYA
-2084 IITAETCE
+2084 E
-2092 ENGLGRYTAEFK
+2092 
-2104 ADWAETQTK
+2104 
-2113 DEARAALD
+2113 
-2121 HDWSEVTYTWF
+2121 
-2132 ERNDGYKVRAYRECK
+2132 
-2147 RSGCD
+2147 
-2152 AAGVSHSDATYAV
+2152 
-2165 ITPATCLT
+2165 ITPATCIVN
-2173 DGLGR
+2173 GEGR
-2178 YTANF
+2178 YTAKF
-2183 VYEWAETQTK
+2183 GAAWAETQTK

-2201 HDWNAPTYDWKEIS
+2201 HDWNAPTYEWKEVQ
-2215 GGYKCTAKR
+2215 GGYECTAKR

-2233 ETDKATVTYAEIT
+2233 ETEKATVTYAEIT

>member
-44 RTAVKPRAGEW
+44 RTAVKPQAGEW

-80 VEHTMDTSTGGTSKM
+80 IEHTMDTSTGGTSKK
-95 DEYTHNVGQQYQ
+95 DEYAHNVGQQYQ
-107 SGKEVIFTAI
+107 RGKEVIFTAI

-132 NGELIQTGETWRFIS
+132 NGELIQTGEAWRFIS
-147 NNENAAY
+147 NEENAAY

-178 GLRVRNVNMTK
+178 GLHVRNVSMTK

-214 SIEMG
+214 SVDIRSG
-219 RDYVKTDDFKVV
+219 YIKTDDFKVV

-262 VMRTTV
+262 VMGTTV
-268 YINKI
+268 SINKI

-281 NVVISGM
+281 NVIISGM

-304 LIDDKPSQV
+304 LIDDKQSQV

-398 MVEHGT
+398 IVEHGT
-404 DFGKLFPVGQGILL
+404 DFGKLLPVGQGILL
-418 TAIPAAGYKLG
+418 TAIPAAGYKFG

-494 SGTVLPDYHSAP
+494 SGTVLPDYLSAP
-506 NYTVEPGWSV
+506 NYTVEAGWSV
-516 SFGIEEAEGYIKN
+516 SFGIEEAEGYIKTS
-529 ADYEVLCNGEKLTEV
+529 DYKVLCNGVELTAV
-544 NGVYTI
+544 DGVYTI

-559 RVNGIVDKTA
+559 RVNGIADKTA

-611 LAGWPAVAL
+611 IAGWPAVSL

-672 KSESHASHS
+672 KSENHASHS

-701 LYIPADTTVTLEN
+701 LYIPADTTVTPKN
-714 DITIGRNRTLYLCLN
+714 DITIGKNRTLYLCLN

-893 IFLYIGRGLSVSGGS
+893 IFLYIGRGLSVSGGT

-919 IYSNKKT
+919 IYSAKKT
-926 TAGKPSMVKISGGV
+926 TAGRPSMSKISGGV

-953 HLNGARIN
+953 YFNGARIN
-961 GNNKFS
+961 KLS

-1001 AEIDGGGIYLRTDT
+1001 AEIDGGGIYLRTDN
-1015 FTLSTGSKVYN
+1015 FNLSTGSKVYN

-1041 SNTSKLAVSGNADIY
+1041 SNTSKLAVSENADIY
-1056 GNKANAS
+1056 ENKANAS
-1063 GGGIYITLGRSLEV
+1063 GGGIYITLGRSLEI

-1085 NSAGGAGGIAVMDG
+1085 NSAGEVGGIAVMDG

-1113 GIISGSGASQI
+1113 GAISGSGASQI

-1133 VYSSVTM
+1133 VYSSVTI

-1204 NRAYSA
+1204 NRAYYVK
-1210 RPEVSDT
+1210 PEVSDT
-1217 MFAREGDA
+1217 MLARHGDSKEGA
-1225 KAIAKDVDLAKV
+1225 MDVDLSKV
-1237 NWRSKYIY
+1237 VWRSKYIY

-1250 RAAIKYFPLGGTL
+1250 RAAIEYFPLGGTL

-1292 YEDTGFTKGPVAEI
+1292 YEDTEFTKGPVAEI

-1341 TGYNCNA
+1341 TGYNCKA
-1348 TRSRKTDATTV
+1348 TRSHKTDAGTV
-1359 ELDTATVTYA
+1359 ELDIATVTYA

-1398 DEPIPKAEHD
+1398 DEPIPKTEHD
-1408 WNAPTYEWTAENGG
+1408 WNAPEYEWTAANGG
-1422 YTVTAKRVCKN
+1422 YTVTAKRVCKKDG
-1433 YENHTET
+1433 NHTET

-1455 DKEGLGRYT
+1455 DKDGLGKYT
-1464 AEFNAD
+1464 AEFKAA

-1477 DKPIPKIEHDWNAP
+1477 EEPIPKTEHDWNAP
-1491 TYDWKKINGGYECAA
+1491 TYDWKKITGGYECAA
-1506 KRVCKKDGNHAE
+1506 KRVCKKDGNHEE

-1577 YCIASRTCNA
+1577 YCIASRTCKA
-1587 HNEVESERVKGVYSV
+1587 HGEVESEKVKGVYSV
-1602 EKEPG
+1602 EREPG

-1622 PEFLKVFAI
+1622 PAFLKVFSI

-1637 GVNLPAV
+1637 SVNLPAV
-1644 GHDWDT
+1644 GHDWDA

-1659 DGGYTCDAVHY
+1659 DGSYTCDAVHY
-1670 CKRNEAHFEAA
+1670 CKRDEAHFEAA
-1681 STRATYEVITEPTCE
+1681 STRATYEVITKPTCE
-1696 ENGLGRYTAVFAL
+1696 RDGLGRYTAVFKL

-1725 HDWNAPTYDWKEIS
+1725 HEWNAPAYDW
-1739 GGYECTAKRVC
+1739 TA
-1750 KHDASHVETDKAT
+1750 
-1763 VTYAEIAPATC
+1763 
-1774 IVNGEGRY
+1774 
-1782 TAKFNANWAETQTK
+1782 AN
-1796 DLTLEALGHD
+1796 
-1806 WNAPTYE
+1806 
-1813 WKEAQGGY
+1813 GGY

-1842 VTYAEITPATC
+1842 VTYAEITPAAC

-1862 AKFNANWA
+1862 ARFNAA
-1870 EAQTKDVVL
+1870 
-1879 NAFGHDW
+1879 
-1886 NAPTYDWTAANGGY
+1886 
-1900 ECTAKR
+1900 
-1906 VCKNDA
+1906 
-1912 SHVET
+1912 
-1917 ETVTATYAI
+1917 
-1926 ITAETCEENGL
+1926 
-1937 GRYTAKFNANWAETQ
+1937 WAETQ
-1952 TKDVVL
+1952 TKD
-1958 NAFGHD
+1958 
-1964 WGEPTYR
+1964 
-1971 WVKNNDS
+1971 
-1978 YKVNAESICNREGC
+1978 I
-1992 TYIRISVASAEYK
+1992 
-2005 VITPATC
+2005 
-2012 LENGLGRYTAVFE
+2012 
-2025 HEWAETQTKDE
+2025 
-2036 TIPKLN
+2036 
-2042 HDWNAPTYDWKE
+2042 
-2054 ISGGYECTAKR
+2054 
-2065 VCKHDTSH
+2065 
-2073 VETETVTATYA
+2073 
-2084 IITAETCE
+2084 
-2092 ENGLGRYTAEFK
+2092 
-2104 ADWAETQTK
+2104 
-2113 DEARAALD
+2113 
-2121 HDWSEVTYTWF
+2121 
-2132 ERNDGYKVRAYRECK
+2132 
-2147 RSGCD
+2147 
-2152 AAGVSHSDATYAV
+2152 
-2165 ITPATCLT
+2165 
-2173 DGLGR
+2173 
-2178 YTANF
+2178 
-2183 VYEWAETQTK
+2183 
-2193 DVVLNAFG
+2193 VLNAFG
-2201 HDWNAPTYDWKEIS
+2201 HDWNAPTYDWKEIH
-2215 GGYKCTAKR
+2215 GGYECTAKR
-2224 VCKNDASHV
+2224 VCKHNASHV

-2254 EGKYTAKF
+2254 EGRYTAKF
-2262 GAAWAETQ
+2262 SAAWAETQ

-2282 WNAPTYDWKEVQDGY
+2282 WNAPTYEWKEIFGGY

-2306 NDASHVETETVT
+2306 HDASHVETETVT

-2332 GLGRYT
+2332 GLGRYK

-2422 TIHIGGGNK
+2422 TIHISGGDK

-2456 NRINEKA
+2456 NRADALY

>member
-189 TSGVTFPNSYDYLNF
+189 TSGLTFPNSYDYLNF

-268 YINKI
+268 SINKI

-506 NYTVEPGWSV
+506 NYTVEAGWSV
-516 SFGIEEAEGYIKN
+516 SFGIEEAEGYIKT
-529 ADYEVLCNGEKLTEV
+529 ADYKVLCNGVELTAV

-584 KVVVSGTVIDVDGK
+584 KVVVSGAVIDVDGK

-672 KSESHASHS
+672 KSENHASHS

-701 LYIPADTTVTLEN
+701 LYIPADTTVTLKN
-714 DITIGRNRTLYLCLN
+714 DITIGRNQTLYLCLN

-750 RLVICSCG
+750 RLVICSCRD
-758 SEQGAFKG
+758 EQGAFKG
-766 RTDGAGNGGC
+766 RTDGKGNGGC
-776 IEIREGNLD
+776 IELIKGNLD
-785 IYGGNIGY
+785 IYGGRIGY
-793 ANCENGGVAYLK
+793 ANAEKGGAIYTYSYQQSESIMNLYGGSICGSTAVNGGGLYMAHSEANGEFVPMVYMRGGAIEDNKATENGGGVYIEGDK
-805 SKQSKMNIYGGS
+805 SEWFGIRMS
-817 LCENTVKNGGAVYIN
+817 GGA
-832 SDNIRQDYIGTVM
+832 
-845 MYGGVIE
+845 
-852 NNNAEENGGA
+852 
-862 VYVAGDEYEG
+862 
-872 TGFNLT
+872 
-878 DGIIRKNSATGNGGA
+878 IRKNSAAGNGGGIYSHFGRD
-893 IFLYIGRGLSVSGGS
+893 IFITDGE
-908 ISENTAENGGG
+908 ISENTAANGGGIYLNKYNPSRINGLLEMSGSKVINNTATENGGG
-919 IYSNKKT
+919 IYATN
-926 TAGKPSMVKISGGV
+926 VKFGSG
-940 ISKNHANE
+940 ST
-948 LGGGI
+948 
-953 HLNGARIN
+953 GAIGFRN
-961 GNNKFS
+961 V
-967 GCEISENT
+967 EI
-975 AKYGGG
+975 
-981 IYIEFGE
+981 
-988 IGSFENNIVSGNK
+988 SGNK
-1001 AEIDGGGIYLRTDT
+1001 A
-1015 FTLSTGSKVYN
+1015 K
-1026 NTASGNGGGIYACAY
+1026 NGGGIYAEAG
-1041 SNTSKLAVSGNADIY
+1041 TY
-1056 GNKANAS
+1056 GNIIDSVIKNNRATES
-1063 GGGIYITLGRSLEV
+1063 GGGIYLKINDLPLFIRGTTKIT
-1077 GGSSQIRN
+1077 N
-1085 NSAGGAGGIAVMDG
+1085 NAASAGGGIAVFDIG
-1099 AKVTIKDSASIHSN
+1099 KIELKDSAEVSYN
-1113 GIISGSGASQI
+1113 TIISGSGAAQI
-1124 LVSGKDSHD
+1124 LVDGNDR
-1133 VYSSVTM
+1133 TTFIM
-1140 NGGTIDGSAVRYSYC
+1140 NGGSVIGPMINAYY
-1155 GIELEDSTAF
+1155 GIELKNGAAF
-1165 TINAGTIDVYGIRN
+1165 TVNDGYIDVYGIRN

-1195 ALAASGGSS
+1195 AEASSRSS
-1204 NRAYSA
+1204 SRAYSA

-1278 LPVPTKDGY
+1278 LPVPTRDGY

-1341 TGYNCNA
+1341 TGYNCKA

-1408 WNAPTYEWTAENGG
+1408 WNAPEYEWTAENGG

-1455 DKEGLGRYT
+1455 DKEGLGKYT
-1464 AEFNAD
+1464 AEFNAA

-1477 DKPIPKIEHDWNAP
+1477 EEPIPKTEHDWNAP

-1540 RYTAVFTNAAFTEQK
+1540 RYTAVFANAAFTEQK

-1637 GVNLPAV
+1637 GVNLPAA

-1670 CKRNEAHFEAA
+1670 CKRDEAHFEAA

-1725 HDWNAPTYDWKEIS
+1725 HDWNAPTYDWKE
-1739 GGYECTAKRVC
+1739 V
-1750 KHDASHVETDKAT
+1750 
-1763 VTYAEIAPATC
+1763 
-1774 IVNGEGRY
+1774 
-1782 TAKFNANWAETQTK
+1782 
-1796 DLTLEALGHD
+1796 
-1806 WNAPTYE
+1806 
-1813 WKEAQGGY
+1813 QGGY

-1832 ASHVETDKAT
+1832 T
-1842 VTYAEITPATC
+1842 
-1853 LVNGEGRYT
+1853 
-1862 AKFNANWA
+1862 
-1870 EAQTKDVVL
+1870 
-1879 NAFGHDW
+1879 
-1886 NAPTYDWTAANGGY
+1886 
-1900 ECTAKR
+1900 
-1906 VCKNDA
+1906 

-1926 ITAETCEENGL
+1926 ITAETCEEDGL
-1937 GRYTAKFNANWAETQ
+1937 GRYTAEFKADWAETQ
-1952 TKDVVL
+1952 TKDL
-1958 NAFGHD
+1958 TLEALGHD

-2054 ISGGYECTAKR
+2054 VSGGYECTAKR

-2215 GGYKCTAKR
+2215 GGYECTAKR
-2224 VCKNDASHV
+2224 VCKHDASHV

-2254 EGKYTAKF
+2254 EGRYTARF
-2262 GAAWAETQ
+2262 NAAWAETQ

-2282 WNAPTYDWKEVQDGY
+2282 WNAPTYDWKEISGGY
-2297 ECTAKRVCK
+2297 TVTAKRICK
-2306 NDASHVETETVT
+2306 HDASHVETETVT
-2318 ATYAIVTP
+2318 ATYAVVTP
-2326 ETCVKE
+2326 ETCIKE

-2408 ERHCRICAYEQFST
+2408 ERHCRICAYQQFST
-2422 TIHIGGGNK
+2422 TIHISGGNK

>member
-11 VMMVATVLPVNL
+11 VMMVTTVLPVNL

-44 RTAVKPRAGEW
+44 RTAVKPQAGEW

-80 VEHTMDTSTGGTSKM
+80 IEHTMDTSTGGTSKK
-95 DEYTHNVGQQYQ
+95 DEYAHNVGQQYQ
-107 SGKEVIFTAI
+107 RGKEVIFTAI

-147 NNENAAY
+147 NEENAAY

-178 GLRVRNVNMTK
+178 GLHVRNVSMTK

-214 SIEMG
+214 SVDIRSG
-219 RDYVKTDDFKVV
+219 YIKTDDFKVV

-262 VMRTTV
+262 VMGTTV
-268 YINKI
+268 SINKI

-281 NVVISGM
+281 NVIISGM

-398 MVEHGT
+398 IVEHGT
-404 DFGKLFPVGQGILL
+404 DFGKLLPVGQGILL
-418 TAIPAAGYKLG
+418 TAIPAAGYKFG

-506 NYTVEPGWSV
+506 NYTVEAGWSV
-516 SFGIEEAEGYIKN
+516 SFGIEEAEGYIK
-529 ADYEVLCNGEKLTEV
+529 ASDYKVLCNGVELTAV
-544 NGVYTI
+544 DGVYTI

-559 RVNGIVDKTA
+559 RVNGIIDKTA

-611 LAGWPAVAL
+611 IAGWPAVSL

-672 KSESHASHS
+672 KSENHASHS

-701 LYIPADTTVTLEN
+701 LYIPADTTVTLKN

-758 SEQGAFKG
+758 SEQGAFRG

-893 IFLYIGRGLSVSGGS
+893 IFLYIGRGLSVSGGT

-919 IYSNKKT
+919 IYSAKKT
-926 TAGKPSMVKISGGV
+926 TAGRPSMSKISGGV
-940 ISKNHANE
+940 ISKNHANG

-953 HLNGARIN
+953 YFNGARV
-961 GNNKFS
+961 NKLS

-1001 AEIDGGGIYLRTDT
+1001 AEIDGGGIYLRTDN
-1015 FTLSTGSKVYN
+1015 FNLSTGSKVYN

-1041 SNTSKLAVSGNADIY
+1041 SNTSKLAVSENADIY
-1056 GNKANAS
+1056 ENKANAS
-1063 GGGIYITLGRSLEV
+1063 GGGIYITLGRSLEI

-1085 NSAGGAGGIAVMDG
+1085 NSAGEAGGIAVMDG

-1113 GIISGSGASQI
+1113 GAISRSGASQI

-1133 VYSSVTM
+1133 VYSSVTI

-1195 ALAASGGSS
+1195 ALATSGGSS
-1204 NRAYSA
+1204 NRAYYIK
-1210 RPEVSDT
+1210 PEVSDT
-1217 MFAREGDA
+1217 MLARHGDSKEGA
-1225 KAIAKDVDLAKV
+1225 MDVDLSKV
-1237 NWRSKYIY
+1237 VWRSKYIY

-1250 RAAIKYFPLGGTL
+1250 RAAIKYYPLGGTL

-1278 LPVPTKDGY
+1278 LPVPTRDGY

-1292 YEDTGFTKGPVAEI
+1292 YEDTEFTKGPVAEI

-1318 LFYAKWTE
+1318 SFYAKWTE

-1341 TGYNCNA
+1341 TGYNCKA
-1348 TRSRKTDATTV
+1348 TRSRKTDASTV

-1383 YTAEFKAAWAETQTK
+1383 YTAEFTAAWAETQTK
-1398 DEPIPKAEHD
+1398 DEPIPKTEHD
-1408 WNAPTYEWTAENGG
+1408 WNAPTYDWTAANGG
-1422 YTVTAKRVCKN
+1422 YSVTAKRVCKN

-1455 DKEGLGRYT
+1455 DKDGLGKYT
-1464 AEFNAD
+1464 AEFKAA

-1477 DKPIPKIEHDWNAP
+1477 EEPIPKTEHDWNAP
-1491 TYDWKKINGGYECAA
+1491 TYDWKKITGGYECAA

-1540 RYTAVFTNAAFTEQK
+1540 RYTAVFTNAAFTKQE

-1577 YCIASRTCNA
+1577 YCIASRTCKA
-1587 HNEVESERVKGVYSV
+1587 HGEVESEKVKGVYSV
-1602 EKEPG
+1602 EREPG

-1622 PEFLKVFAI
+1622 PAFLKVFSI

-1637 GVNLPAV
+1637 SVNLPAV
-1644 GHDWDT
+1644 GHDWDA

-1659 DGGYTCDAVHY
+1659 DGSYTCDAVHY
-1670 CKRNEAHFEAA
+1670 CKRDEAHFEAA
-1681 STRATYEVITEPTCE
+1681 STRATYEVITKPTCE
-1696 ENGLGRYTAVFAL
+1696 KDGLGRYTAVFKL

-1725 HDWNAPTYDWKEIS
+1725 HDWNAPTYDWKEVQD
-1739 GGYECTAKRVC
+1739 GYECTAKRVC

-1763 VTYAEIAPATC
+1763 VTYAEITPATC
-1774 IVNGEGRY
+1774 LVNGEGRY
-1782 TAKFNANWAETQTK
+1782 TAKFGAAWAEAQTK
-1796 DLTLEALGHD
+1796 DVVLNAFGHD

-1813 WKEAQGGY
+1813 WKEISGGYECTAKRVCKHDPNHVETDKATVTYAEITPATCLANGEGRYTAKFGAAWAEAQTKDVVLNAFGHDWNAPTYEWKEISGGYECTAKRVCKHDPNHVETDKATVTYAEITPATCLANGEGRYTAKFGAAWAEAQTKDVVLNAFGHDWNAPTYEWKEISGGY

-1862 AKFNANWA
+1862 AKF
-1870 EAQTKDVVL
+1870 
-1879 NAFGHDW
+1879 
-1886 NAPTYDWTAANGGY
+1886 
-1900 ECTAKR
+1900 
-1906 VCKNDA
+1906 
-1912 SHVET
+1912 
-1917 ETVTATYAI
+1917 
-1926 ITAETCEENGL
+1926 
-1937 GRYTAKFNANWAETQ
+1937 
-1952 TKDVVL
+1952 
-1958 NAFGHD
+1958 
-1964 WGEPTYR
+1964 
-1971 WVKNNDS
+1971 
-1978 YKVNAESICNREGC
+1978 
-1992 TYIRISVASAEYK
+1992 
-2005 VITPATC
+2005 
-2012 LENGLGRYTAVFE
+2012 
-2025 HEWAETQTKDE
+2025 
-2036 TIPKLN
+2036 
-2042 HDWNAPTYDWKE
+2042 
-2054 ISGGYECTAKR
+2054 
-2065 VCKHDTSH
+2065 
-2073 VETETVTATYA
+2073 
-2084 IITAETCE
+2084 
-2092 ENGLGRYTAEFK
+2092 
-2104 ADWAETQTK
+2104 
-2113 DEARAALD
+2113 
-2121 HDWSEVTYTWF
+2121 
-2132 ERNDGYKVRAYRECK
+2132 
-2147 RSGCD
+2147 
-2152 AAGVSHSDATYAV
+2152 
-2165 ITPATCLT
+2165 
-2173 DGLGR
+2173 
-2178 YTANF
+2178 
-2183 VYEWAETQTK
+2183 
-2193 DVVLNAFG
+2193 
-2201 HDWNAPTYDWKEIS
+2201 
-2215 GGYKCTAKR
+2215 
-2224 VCKNDASHV
+2224 
-2233 ETDKATVTYAEIT
+2233 
-2246 PATCLVNG
+2246 
-2254 EGKYTAKF
+2254 

-2270 TKDVVLNAFGHD
+2270 TKDVVL
-2282 WNAPTYDWKEVQDGY
+2282 
-2297 ECTAKRVCK
+2297 
-2306 NDASHVETETVT
+2306 
-2318 ATYAIVTP
+2318 
-2326 ETCVKE
+2326 
-2332 GLGRYT
+2332 
-2338 AEFKADWAKTQTKD
+2338 TKL
-2352 EARKAM
+2352 
-2358 GHDHSGNWRYNEFEH
+2358 DHSHNGRWIYNREQH
-2373 WRICPVCKDIIDVQA
+2373 WQKCGHCGELTNVGAHTFTEWKDILRD
-2388 HDLTAWRTIL
+2388 
-2398 DNRGKDTNRE
+2398 GKVVSE
-2408 ERHCRICAYEQFST
+2408 HHCTVCGFSECAQI
-2422 TIHIGGGNK
+2422 IHIDGTK
-2431 NGVVETNPNTGAE
+2431 KPQAGVEVNPATGAA
-2444 VFIRR
+2444 VPAVLPAIA
-2449 VRAALSD
+2449 VLAGAAVLLG
-2456 NRINEKA
+2456 KKK

>member
-36 ESYAEAEE
+36 ESYAETEE

-80 VEHTMDTSTGGTSKM
+80 IEHTMDTSTGGTSKK
-95 DEYTHNVGQQYQ
+95 DEYAHNVGQQYQ

-147 NNENAAY
+147 NEENAAY

-178 GLRVRNVNMTK
+178 GLHVRNVSMTK

-214 SIEMG
+214 SVDIRSG
-219 RDYVKTDDFKVV
+219 YIKTDDFKVV
-231 CNGKELVARDG
+231 CNGKELVAKDG

-262 VMRTTV
+262 VMGTTV
-268 YINKI
+268 SINKI

-281 NVVISGM
+281 NVIISGM

-398 MVEHGT
+398 IVEHGT
-404 DFGKLFPVGQGILL
+404 DFGKLLPVGQGILL
-418 TAIPAAGYKLG
+418 TAIPAAGYKFG

-474 VTFAD
+474 VTFVD

-506 NYTVEPGWSV
+506 NYTVEAGWSV
-516 SFGIEEAEGYIKN
+516 SFGIEEAEGYIK
-529 ADYEVLCNGEKLTEV
+529 ASDYKVLCNGVELTAV
-544 NGVYTI
+544 DGVYTV

-672 KSESHASHS
+672 KSENHASHS

-701 LYIPADTTVTLEN
+701 LYIPADTTVTLKN

-758 SEQGAFKG
+758 SEQGAFRG

-893 IFLYIGRGLSVSGGS
+893 IFLYIGRGLSVSGGT

-919 IYSNKKT
+919 IYSAKKT
-926 TAGKPSMVKISGGV
+926 TAGRPSMSKISGGV

-953 HLNGARIN
+953 YFNGARIN
-961 GNNKFS
+961 KLS

-1001 AEIDGGGIYLRTDT
+1001 AEIDGGGIYLRTDN
-1015 FTLSTGSKVYN
+1015 FNLSTGSKVYN

-1041 SNTSKLAVSGNADIY
+1041 SNTSKLAVSENADIY
-1056 GNKANAS
+1056 ENKANAS
-1063 GGGIYITLGRSLEV
+1063 GGGIYITLGRSLEI

-1085 NSAGGAGGIAVMDG
+1085 NSAGEAGGIAVMDG

-1113 GIISGSGASQI
+1113 GTISGSGASQI

-1195 ALAASGGSS
+1195 ALATSGGSS
-1204 NRAYSA
+1204 NRAYYVK
-1210 RPEVSDT
+1210 PEVSDT
-1217 MFAREGDA
+1217 MLARHGDSKEGA
-1225 KAIAKDVDLAKV
+1225 MDVDLSKV
-1237 NWRSKYIY
+1237 VWRSKYIY

-1250 RAAIKYFPLGGTL
+1250 RAAIKYYPLGGTL

-1278 LPVPTKDGY
+1278 LPVPTRDGY

-1292 YEDTGFTKGPVAEI
+1292 YEDTEFTKGPVAEI

-1318 LFYAKWTE
+1318 SFYAKWTE

-1341 TGYNCNA
+1341 TGYNCKA
-1348 TRSRKTDATTV
+1348 TRSHKTDAGTV
-1359 ELDTATVTYA
+1359 ELDIATVTYA

-1398 DEPIPKAEHD
+1398 EEPIPK
-1408 WNAPTYEWTAENGG
+1408 T
-1422 YTVTAKRVCKN
+1422 
-1433 YENHTET
+1433 
-1440 ETVTAAYAEI
+1440 
-1450 TPATC
+1450 
-1455 DKEGLGRYT
+1455 
-1464 AEFNAD
+1464 
-1470 WAETQTK
+1470 
-1477 DKPIPKIEHDWNAP
+1477 EHDWNAP
-1491 TYDWKKINGGYECAA
+1491 TYDWKKITGGYECAA

-1577 YCIASRTCNA
+1577 YCIASRTCKA
-1587 HNEVESERVKGVYSV
+1587 HGEVESEKVKGVYSV
-1602 EKEPG
+1602 EREPG

-1622 PEFLKVFAI
+1622 PAFLKVFSI

-1637 GVNLPAV
+1637 SVNLPAV

-1659 DGGYTCDAVHY
+1659 DGSYTCDAVHY
-1670 CKRNEAHFEAA
+1670 CKRDEAHFEAA
-1681 STRATYEVITEPTCE
+1681 STRATYAVITEPTCE
-1696 ENGLGRYTAVFAL
+1696 RDGLGRYTAVFKL

-1725 HDWNAPTYDWKEIS
+1725 HDWNAPAYDWKEVQD
-1739 GGYECTAKRVC
+1739 GYECTAKRVC

-1763 VTYAEIAPATC
+1763 VTYVEITPATC
-1774 IVNGEGRY
+1774 LANGEGRY
-1782 TAKFNANWAETQTK
+1782 TAEFNANWAEIQTK
-1796 DLTLEALGHD
+1796 DVVLNAFGHD

-1862 AKFNANWA
+1862 AKF
-1870 EAQTKDVVL
+1870 
-1879 NAFGHDW
+1879 G
-1886 NAPTYDWTAANGGY
+1886 AA
-1900 ECTAKR
+1900 
-1906 VCKNDA
+1906 
-1912 SHVET
+1912 
-1917 ETVTATYAI
+1917 
-1926 ITAETCEENGL
+1926 
-1937 GRYTAKFNANWAETQ
+1937 
-1952 TKDVVL
+1952 
-1958 NAFGHD
+1958 
-1964 WGEPTYR
+1964 
-1971 WVKNNDS
+1971 
-1978 YKVNAESICNREGC
+1978 
-1992 TYIRISVASAEYK
+1992 
-2005 VITPATC
+2005 
-2012 LENGLGRYTAVFE
+2012 
-2025 HEWAETQTKDE
+2025 
-2036 TIPKLN
+2036 
-2042 HDWNAPTYDWKE
+2042 
-2054 ISGGYECTAKR
+2054 
-2065 VCKHDTSH
+2065 
-2073 VETETVTATYA
+2073 
-2084 IITAETCE
+2084 
-2092 ENGLGRYTAEFK
+2092 
-2104 ADWAETQTK
+2104 
-2113 DEARAALD
+2113 
-2121 HDWSEVTYTWF
+2121 
-2132 ERNDGYKVRAYRECK
+2132 
-2147 RSGCD
+2147 
-2152 AAGVSHSDATYAV
+2152 
-2165 ITPATCLT
+2165 
-2173 DGLGR
+2173 
-2178 YTANF
+2178 
-2183 VYEWAETQTK
+2183 WAETQTK

-2215 GGYKCTAKR
+2215 GGYECTAKR
-2224 VCKNDASHV
+2224 VCKHDASHV

-2254 EGKYTAKF
+2254 EGRYTARFNAAWTETQTKDVVLNAFGHDWNAPTYDWKEISGGYECTAKRVCKHDASHVETDKATVTYAVITPATCLTNGLGRYTANFVYEWAETQTKDIVLNAFGHDWNAPTYDWKEISGGYECTAKRVCKHDASHVETDKATVTYAEITPATCLANGEGRYTARFNAAWAEAQTKDIVLNAFGHDWNAPTYDWKKIQGGYECTAKRVCKHDAGHVETDKATVTYAEITPATCLANGEGRYTAKF

-2282 WNAPTYDWKEVQDGY
+2282 WNAPTYEWKEISGGY

-2306 NDASHVETETVT
+2306 HDASHVETDKATVT
-2318 ATYAIVTP
+2318 YAEITPATCLANG
-2326 ETCVKE
+2326 E
-2332 GLGRYT
+2332 GRYT
-2338 AEFKADWAKTQTKD
+2338 AKFGANWAETQTKD
-2352 EARKAM
+2352 VVLNAF
-2358 GHDHSGNWRYNEFEH
+2358 GHDWNAPTYEWKEISGGYECTAKR
-2373 WRICPVCKDIIDVQA
+2373 VCKHDPNHVETDKATVTYAEIAPATCLANGEGRYTAKFNANWAETQTKDVV
-2388 HDLTAWRTIL
+2388 LTKL
-2398 DNRGKDTNRE
+2398 DHSHNGRWIYNRE
-2408 ERHCRICAYEQFST
+2408 QHWQKCGHCGELTNVGAHTFTEWKDILRDGKVVSEHHCTVCGFSECAQI
-2422 TIHIGGGNK
+2422 IHIDGTK
-2431 NGVVETNPNTGAE
+2431 KPQAGVEVNPATGAA
-2444 VFIRR
+2444 VPA
-2449 VRAALSD
+2449 VLPAMAVLAGTAVLLG
-2456 NRINEKA
+2456 KKK

>member
-80 VEHTMDTSTGGTSKM
+80 VEHTMDTSAGGTSKM

-117 PDAGYRFDGWYKNDA
+117 PDAGYRFDGWYKNDE

-268 YINKI
+268 SINKI

-370 GYKLEENVFAG
+370 GYNLEENVFAG

-506 NYTVEPGWSV
+506 NYTVEAGWSV
-516 SFGIEEAEGYIKN
+516 SFGIEEAEGYIKT
-529 ADYEVLCNGEKLTEV
+529 ADYKVLCNGVELTAV
-544 NGVYTI
+544 DGVYTI

-681 AVTYTAWDGGEINY
+681 AVTYTAWDGGEFSY
-695 ENGAAY
+695 ADGAAY
-701 LYIPADTTVTLEN
+701 LYIPADTTVLLEN
-714 DITIGRNRTLYLCLN
+714 DITIGRNQTFYLCLN
-729 DKTSTLASN
+729 DKTSTLKSN

-750 RLVICSCG
+750 RLVICSCRD
-758 SEQGAFKG
+758 EQGTFKG

-926 TAGKPSMVKISGGV
+926 TAGRPSMVKISGGV

-1056 GNKANAS
+1056 ENKANAS
-1063 GGGIYITLGRSLEV
+1063 GGGIYITLGRSLEI

-1113 GIISGSGASQI
+1113 GTISGSGASQI

-1140 NGGTIDGSAVRYSYC
+1140 NGGSVIGPMINAYY
-1155 GIELEDSTAF
+1155 GIELKNGAAF
-1165 TINAGTIDVYGIRN
+1165 TVNDGYIDVYGIRN

-1195 ALAASGGSS
+1195 AEASSRSS
-1204 NRAYSA
+1204 SRAYSA

-1278 LPVPTKDGY
+1278 LPVPTRDGY

-1326 VSEWNEPKYFWNKTA
+1326 ASEWNEPKYFWNKTA
-1341 TGYNCNA
+1341 TGYNCKA
-1348 TRSRKTDATTV
+1348 TRSHKTDASTV
-1359 ELDTATVTYA
+1359 ELDIATVRYD
-1369 IITPATCDEEGLGR
+1369 IITPATCDEEGRGR
-1383 YTAEFKAAWAETQTK
+1383 YTAEFKAAWAETQIK
-1398 DEPIPKAEHD
+1398 EEPIPKEEHD
-1408 WNAPTYEWTAENGG
+1408 WNAPEYEWTAENGG

-1440 ETVTAAYAEI
+1440 DKATVTYAII

-1455 DKEGLGRYT
+1455 DKEGRGKYT
-1464 AEFNAD
+1464 AEFKAA

-1477 DKPIPKIEHDWNAP
+1477 EEPIPKTEHDWNAP
-1491 TYDWKKINGGYECAA
+1491 TYDWKKINGGYECTA

-1531 ATEENEGLG
+1531 ATEEKEGLG

-1577 YCIASRTCNA
+1577 YCIASRTCKA

-1725 HDWNAPTYDWKEIS
+1725 HDWNAPTYDWKEVS
-1739 GGYECTAKRVC
+1739 
-1750 KHDASHVETDKAT
+1750 
-1763 VTYAEIAPATC
+1763 
-1774 IVNGEGRY
+1774 
-1782 TAKFNANWAETQTK
+1782 
-1796 DLTLEALGHD
+1796 
-1806 WNAPTYE
+1806 
-1813 WKEAQGGY
+1813 GGY

-1853 LVNGEGRYT
+1853 LVNGEGKYT
-1862 AKFNANWA
+1862 AKF
-1870 EAQTKDVVL
+1870 
-1879 NAFGHDW
+1879 G
-1886 NAPTYDWTAANGGY
+1886 AA
-1900 ECTAKR
+1900 
-1906 VCKNDA
+1906 
-1912 SHVET
+1912 
-1917 ETVTATYAI
+1917 
-1926 ITAETCEENGL
+1926 
-1937 GRYTAKFNANWAETQ
+1937 WAETQ
-1952 TKDVVL
+1952 TKDL
-1958 NAFGHD
+1958 TLEALGHD

-2012 LENGLGRYTAVFE
+2012 LKNGLGRYTAVFE
-2025 HEWAETQTKDE
+2025 HEWAETQTKDVV
-2036 TIPKLN
+2036 LN
-2042 HDWNAPTYDWKE
+2042 ATGHDWNAPTYDWKE
-2054 ISGGYECTAKR
+2054 AQDGYECTAKR
-2065 VCKHDTSH
+2065 VCKNGASH
-2073 VETETVTATYA
+2073 VETDKATVTYA
-2084 IITAETCE
+2084 E
-2092 ENGLGRYTAEFK
+2092 
-2104 ADWAETQTK
+2104 
-2113 DEARAALD
+2113 
-2121 HDWSEVTYTWF
+2121 
-2132 ERNDGYKVRAYRECK
+2132 
-2147 RSGCD
+2147 
-2152 AAGVSHSDATYAV
+2152 
-2165 ITPATCLT
+2165 ITPATCLVN
-2173 DGLGR
+2173 GEGR
-2178 YTANF
+2178 YTARFNAA
-2183 VYEWAETQTK
+2183 WAETQTK

-2201 HDWNAPTYDWKEIS
+2201 HDWNATTYEWKEVQ
-2215 GGYKCTAKR
+2215 GGYECSAKR
-2224 VCKNDASHV
+2224 VCKHDASHV

-2254 EGKYTAKF
+2254 EGRYTAKFGAAWAETQTKDIVLNAFGHDWNAPTYDWKEVQGGYECTAKRVCKHDASHVETDKATVTYAEITPATCLANGEGRYTAKF

-2282 WNAPTYDWKEVQDGY
+2282 WNAPTYEWKEVQGGY
-2297 ECTAKRVCK
+2297 TVTAKRICK

-2422 TIHIGGGNK
+2422 TIRISGGDKKGIT
-2431 NGVVETNPNTGAE
+2431 ETNPNTGAE

>member
-1 MKKFLSVLLA
+1 MKKILSVLLA
-11 VMMVATVLPVNL
+11 VMMVATVLPVNIA
-23 MAAPLEFTEHSHS
+23 AAPLEFTEHSHS
-36 ESYAEAEE
+36 EAYAEAEE

-189 TSGVTFPNSYDYLNF
+189 TSGLTFPNSYDYLNF

-231 CNGKELVARDG
+231 CNGKELVEKDG
-242 VYTLSNINEGMSIVV
+242 VYTLSNINEGKSIVV

-268 YINKI
+268 SINKI

-281 NVVISGM
+281 NVIISGM

-370 GYKLEENVFAG
+370 GYKLEENIFAG

-516 SFGIEEAEGYIKN
+516 SFGIEEAEGYIKTS
-529 ADYEVLCNGEKLTEV
+529 DYKVLCNGEKLTEV

-620 AADGSFTCEISGVAA
+620 AADGSFICEISGVAA

-672 KSESHASHS
+672 KSENHASHS

-714 DITIGRNRTLYLCLN
+714 DITIGRNQTLYLCLN
-729 DKTSTLASN
+729 EKSSILASS

-750 RLVICSCG
+750 RLVICSCRD
-758 SEQGAFKG
+758 EQGTFKG

-893 IFLYIGRGLSVSGGS
+893 IFLYIGRGLSVSGGT

-926 TAGKPSMVKISGGV
+926 TAGKPSMVKISDGV

-1041 SNTSKLAVSGNADIY
+1041 SNTSKLNVSGNADIY
-1056 GNKANAS
+1056 ENKANAS
-1063 GGGIYITLGRSLEV
+1063 GGGIYITLGRSLEI

-1085 NSAGGAGGIAVMDG
+1085 NSAGEAGGIAVMDG

-1113 GIISGSGASQI
+1113 GTISGSGASQI

-1155 GIELEDSTAF
+1155 GIELKNGAAF
-1165 TINAGTIDVYGIRN
+1165 TVNNGYIDVYGIRN
-1179 GINNQ
+1179 GINNE

-1195 ALAASGGSS
+1195 ALAASGASS
-1204 NRAYSA
+1204 NRAYSV

-1217 MFAREGDA
+1217 MLAREGDA

-1278 LPVPTKDGY
+1278 LPVPTRDGY

-1348 TRSRKTDATTV
+1348 ARSRKNDATTV

-1398 DEPIPKAEHD
+1398 EEPIPKAEHD
-1408 WNAPTYEWTAENGG
+1408 WNAPTYDWTAENGG
-1422 YTVTAKRVCKN
+1422 YSVTAKRVCKN

-1455 DKEGLGRYT
+1455 DKEGLGKYT
-1464 AEFNAD
+1464 AEFNAA
-1470 WAETQTK
+1470 WAEAQTK
-1477 DKPIPKIEHDWNAP
+1477 EEPIPKTEHDWNAP
-1491 TYDWKKINGGYECAA
+1491 TYDWKKITGGYECTA

-1540 RYTAVFTNAAFTEQK
+1540 RYTAVFTNAAFTEQI
-1555 KDETIPKIVHDWGP
+1555 KDETIPKIVHDWSDGITYS
-1569 VNVWWEGE
+1569 WEGE
-1577 YCIASRTCNA
+1577 YCTASRTCKN
-1587 HNEVESERVKGVYSV
+1587 HGETETETVKGVYSV
-1602 EKEPG
+1602 EIEPG
-1607 CTTPGRGKYVAYFTN
+1607 CTTPGRGKYVAHFTN
-1622 PEFLKVFAI
+1622 PVFVTL

-1681 STRATYEVITEPTCE
+1681 STRATYAVITEPTCE

-1725 HDWNAPTYDWKEIS
+1725 HDWNAPTYDWKEVQD
-1739 GGYECTAKRVC
+1739 GYECTAKRVC

-1763 VTYAEIAPATC
+1763 VTYAEITPATC
-1774 IVNGEGRY
+1774 LANGEGRYTAKFGAAWAETQTKDVVLNAFGHDWNATTYDWKEVQDGYECTAKRVCKHDASHVETDKATVTYAEITPATCLVNGEGRYTARFNAAWAETQTKDVVLNAFGHDWNAPTYEWKEVQGGYECTAKRVCKNDASHVETDKATVTYAEITPAACLVNGEGRY

-1796 DLTLEALGHD
+1796 DVVLNAFGHD

-1813 WKEAQGGY
+1813 WKEVQDGYECTAKRVCKHDASHVETVKATVTYAEITPATCLANGEGRYTAKFNANWAETQTKDVALNAFGHDWNAPTYDWKEISGGY

-1862 AKFNANWA
+1862 ARFNA
-1870 EAQTKDVVL
+1870 V
-1879 NAFGHDW
+1879 
-1886 NAPTYDWTAANGGY
+1886 
-1900 ECTAKR
+1900 
-1906 VCKNDA
+1906 
-1912 SHVET
+1912 
-1917 ETVTATYAI
+1917 
-1926 ITAETCEENGL
+1926 
-1937 GRYTAKFNANWAETQ
+1937 WAETQ
-1952 TKDVVL
+1952 TKD
-1958 NAFGHD
+1958 
-1964 WGEPTYR
+1964 
-1971 WVKNNDS
+1971 
-1978 YKVNAESICNREGC
+1978 I
-1992 TYIRISVASAEYK
+1992 
-2005 VITPATC
+2005 
-2012 LENGLGRYTAVFE
+2012 
-2025 HEWAETQTKDE
+2025 
-2036 TIPKLN
+2036 
-2042 HDWNAPTYDWKE
+2042 
-2054 ISGGYECTAKR
+2054 
-2065 VCKHDTSH
+2065 
-2073 VETETVTATYA
+2073 
-2084 IITAETCE
+2084 
-2092 ENGLGRYTAEFK
+2092 
-2104 ADWAETQTK
+2104 
-2113 DEARAALD
+2113 
-2121 HDWSEVTYTWF
+2121 
-2132 ERNDGYKVRAYRECK
+2132 
-2147 RSGCD
+2147 
-2152 AAGVSHSDATYAV
+2152 
-2165 ITPATCLT
+2165 
-2173 DGLGR
+2173 
-2178 YTANF
+2178 
-2183 VYEWAETQTK
+2183 
-2193 DVVLNAFG
+2193 
-2201 HDWNAPTYDWKEIS
+2201 
-2215 GGYKCTAKR
+2215 
-2224 VCKNDASHV
+2224 
-2233 ETDKATVTYAEIT
+2233 
-2246 PATCLVNG
+2246 
-2254 EGKYTAKF
+2254 
-2262 GAAWAETQ
+2262 
-2270 TKDVVLNAFGHD
+2270 VLNAFGHD
-2282 WNAPTYDWKEVQDGY
+2282 WNAPTYDWKEVQGGY
-2297 ECTAKRVCK
+2297 ECTAKRICK
-2306 NDASHVETETVT
+2306 HDASHVETETVT
-2318 ATYAIVTP
+2318 ATYAVVTP

-2422 TIHIGGGNK
+2422 TIHISGGDK